1 MIQLITQITTIE
13 KLQQNKN
20 DGEFPEL
27 NNYYKT
33 QQDEVN
39 KISVEELLSGK
50 MPDNLVGKLES
61 LGENEAAAAGSGEG
75 LVIKV

>member
-1 MIQLITQITTIE
+1 
-13 KLQQNKN
+13 
-20 DGEFPEL
+20 
-27 NNYYKT
+27 
-33 QQDEVN
+33 
-39 KISVEELLSGK
+39 